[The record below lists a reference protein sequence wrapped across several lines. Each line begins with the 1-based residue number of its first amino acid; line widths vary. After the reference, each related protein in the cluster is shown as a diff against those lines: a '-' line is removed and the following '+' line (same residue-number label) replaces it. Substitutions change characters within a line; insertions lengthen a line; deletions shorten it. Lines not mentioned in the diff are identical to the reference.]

1 MTLFGDGLE
10 RGTELVPFRVGLVV
24 ERDVA
29 RVAVRVQF
37 PERDQMVSWWLPIV
51 VPKTQDDKWLW
62 LPDEGE
68 QEVCLMDEH
77 DEAGVVLGA
86 IYSAADRA
94 PVESTEKFHVA
105 FKDGTKAEYDRATH
119 VMRVDYSDQAVVKYD
134 ADAHFFQ
141 FSFPD
146 ETVAEYDA
154 VAHVLLVDFGDGAI
168 VKYDAAAHQ
177 FDVTLPAGG
186 TAKLDAPGGVEL
198 KSSGQITLRDD
209 TAGVLLKS
217 GGSEVRVAPGGVS
230 VVPPLPI
237 TSTVAQT

>member
-1 MTLFGDGLE
+1 MTLFADYLE
-10 RGTELVPFRVGLVV
+10 RGAELAPFRVGLVV

-37 PERDQMVSWWLPIV
+37 PERDQMVSWWLPVV
-51 VPKTQDDKWLW
+51 VPKTQDDKFLW

-68 QEVCLMDEH
+68 QVVCLMDEH

-86 IYSAADRA
+86 IYSAADSA

-105 FKDGTKAEYDRATH
+105 FKDGTKAEYDRESH
-119 VMRVDYSDQAVVKYD
+119 VMRVDYADEATIKYD

-146 ETVAEYDA
+146 DTVVEYDA
-154 VAHVLLVDFGDGAI
+154 DAHVLLLDFSDGAVI
-168 VKYDAAAHQ
+168 KYDAETHQ
-177 FDVTLPAGG
+177 FEVTLADEGK
-186 TAKLDAPGGVEL
+186 ARIDAPGGIEL
-198 KSSGQITLRDD
+198 KSSGQIELSDD

-217 GGSEVRVAPGGVS
+217 GGAEVRVEPGGVS
-230 VVPPLPI
+230 IVPPLPI